1 MDASRSVL
9 LIDGYNVIAPVAP
22 PGSLADSIWLH
33 RERERLLQ
41 RLREHLPEKVRQL
54 TFVIFDAANPPL
66 YSENQYTAFGVNI
79 RFAVGYPEADDLI
92 EELIAACAT
101 PKRLAVVSSDH
112 RLQVSAKRRSA
123 TVFDSE
129 AWLEQL
135 VSGRVGLAPGVFE
148 RLAGTYQDNF
158 EQGKDTDSLL
168 PSPNEVDAWLKEFDL
183 E

>member
-1 MDASRSVL
+1 MDPSQSVL

-22 PGSLADSIWLH
+22 PGRCSDPLWLH
-33 RERERLLQ
+33 RERERLLG
-41 RLREHLPEKVRQL
+41 RLRDHLPEQVRRL
-54 TFVIFDAANPPL
+54 TIVIFDAANPPTVTGHQ
-66 YSENQYTAFGVNI
+66 YSGFGVDI

-123 TVFDSE
+123 TVYDSE
-129 AWLEQL
+129 AWLDHL
-135 VSGRVGLAPGVFE
+135 VAGRVRLAPGVFD
-148 RLAGTYQDNF
+148 RLVVRQEENS
-158 EQGKDTDSLL
+158 EQEESSSL
-168 PSPNEVDAWLKEFDL
+168 PSPNEVNAWLKEFDL